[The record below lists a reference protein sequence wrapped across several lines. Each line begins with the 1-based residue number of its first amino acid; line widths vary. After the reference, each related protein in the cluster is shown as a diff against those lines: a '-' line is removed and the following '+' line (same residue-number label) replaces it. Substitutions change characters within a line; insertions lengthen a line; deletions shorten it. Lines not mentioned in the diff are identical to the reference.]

1 MKKQALRLL
10 LLWLAFVVSKQT
22 FAQSQPTSTAPAT
35 EKFKSWKIPN
45 VSNGAEC
52 YFSPNGKTLI
62 YNGKE
67 VGDSTF
73 MVYTINVDGTNRKR
87 INDKGAD
94 ACSYFHPKGK
104 RIIWTST
111 RDHLDMHPGNYS
123 EVKDYPQGAELYTSD
138 LNGKKV
144 KRLTNNQVYDAEVT
158 YAPDGHKILFGRQI
172 DGKMDLW
179 TMNPDGSNQQQITLT
194 PDWQEGGALYL
205 PDNKTII
212 TRAWKKS
219 EEDNR
224 SRSMQLFTLQED
236 GSDFKQI
243 TFEEGTHWAPSP
255 APDGIH
261 VFYVKVLPPHNYD
274 IFLLNLKTMAEQQI
288 TSSPSFDGFPSV
300 SPDGKTLAFSSSRG
314 NKSGDRS
321 LSLFLMD
328 VSGLGLG
335 KKAK

>member
-1 MKKQALRLL
+1 MEKTLSLILL
-10 LLWLAFVVSKQT
+10 LGLVAAQAQT
-22 FAQSQPTSTAPAT
+22 PISANGT
-35 EKFKSWKIPN
+35 EQFKSWKIPN
-45 VSNGAEC
+45 VTNGAEC

-67 VGDSTF
+67 EGDVTH
-73 MVYTINVDGTNRKR
+73 MVYTINIDGSNRKK

-94 ACSYFHPKGK
+94 ACSYFHPNGK
-104 RIIWTST
+104 SIIWTST

-123 EVKDYPQGAELYTSD
+123 EVKDYPQGAELYVSD

-144 KRLTNNQVYDAEVT
+144 KRLTNNEVYDAEVT

-179 TMNPDGSNQQQITLT
+179 TMNPDGSNQKQITFT

-219 EEDNR
+219 EEDIR
-224 SRSMQLFTLQED
+224 GRSMHLFTLQED
-236 GSDFKQI
+236 GSAFKQI
-243 TFEEGTHWAPSP
+243 TFAEGTHWAPSP

-261 VFYVKVLPPHNYD
+261 VFYVKVLPPHNYEV
-274 IFLLNLKTMAEQQI
+274 FLLNLQTMEERQI
-288 TSSPSFDGFPSV
+288 TNSPSFDGFPTI

-314 NKSGDRS
+314 NKPGDRS
-321 LSLFLMD
+321 LSLYLMD
-328 VSGLGLG
+328 VSSLSLSKKG
-335 KKAK
+335 KGNK